1 VALSEGA
8 GGTIGWLTTA
18 ERKEAMCFQLR
29 DHLNVGSITLFKTV
43 TCLTMP
49 EREMLK
55 IVEDE
60 LRNFSILVEAPKT
73 PFGKSK
79 KTYSGKIGTP
89 LYSSHSASCFYCA

>member
-1 VALSEGA
+1 MALSEGA

-18 ERKEAMCFQLR
+18 ERKEQMCFQLR
-29 DHLNVGSITLFKTV
+29 DHLNVGSITLFKTF

-60 LRNFSILVEAPKT
+60 LRNFCILVEPAKT
-73 PFGKSK
+73 PFGK
-79 KTYSGKIGTP
+79 GEVNIVP
-89 LYSSHSASCFYCA
+89 HVDCLQ